1 MTRQRI
7 FHIWVLVLA
16 SACIPS
22 SAPAQTLPEITE
34 PDNTYL
40 RYYKDH
46 HFDEQRPSQPRGDSI
61 FTVLGRWAWGY
72 CLAVD
77 TKDNFAFIGNGPTF
91 QTLDLAN
98 PASPVI
104 VGEYIVTDRI
114 NDIVIRGN
122 LAYLAMA
129 QGLVVMDI
137 ADPTH
142 PQQLGELYLSGI
154 PQQVVVEDSMAY
166 VLSYFTGQMHVVDVS
181 NPAQPVRRSGF
192 GSGEFAYCIAVRSR
206 YVYLGIPNVP
216 AGVLRIVN
224 ATNPDALSYRDTTM
238 GFIGRT
244 AATVD
249 TLLLIGATP
258 RVGPIR
264 TLKIFSVA
272 DPAYP
277 RQVGEVV
284 IPGSSSNTGGICV
297 VGTKAYL
304 AVLDTGVIEVDISDP
319 TQPLLQRVLNRK
331 PLFAAAGIKSV
342 SGVGLARL
350 GNYLFV
356 AYYTG
361 LLTINKTQPDSLR
374 EACFFPTGGTALDV
388 AVHNDLLYI
397 ASELAGL
404 WIVNVSDISHPVTV
418 SNIQNGGSI
427 SGVIISDTLVYVMNT
442 PSVASDSTRGLWII
456 GASDLTRP
464 GFLSHYLGISQG
476 VPSYIRA
483 NPHAMFGKLIL
494 AGQTTGSV
502 NDSTFEVIDVANPR
516 SPRRLGILRG
526 SYAVRSIVSK
536 DSIAYLATSDS
547 GIIVVDLH
555 DPESPERRGRILERS
570 VGLAIN
576 DSLLFSVAGPDSFH
590 VLTVFDP
597 LLPAVIG
604 RATISTLNAFEQRLS
619 VAGEYVY
626 LTKRYIGVID
636 VHEPSHP
643 FERGT
648 APFFSGATAVAALS
662 SSVFATDVLG
672 LWILRNCLITEIRD
686 REGTLERIHFDLFQN
701 FPNPYNPATSIR
713 FYIPKGDRVRLEIF
727 DLLGRVV
734 ATPLNSYIQEGAHSV
749 SFDGSPLSAGV
760 YFYRLTSSQGSLT
773 RRMLLIK

>member
-1 MTRQRI
+1 MTRRRI
-7 FHIWVLVLA
+7 FHIWVLLLA

-22 SAPAQTLPEITE
+22 GVPAQTLPEIME

-40 RYYKDH
+40 RHYNDH
-46 HFDEQRPSQPRGDSI
+46 HFDEHRSSQPLGDSI

-91 QTLDLAN
+91 QALDMTNLS
-98 PASPVI
+98 SPTI
-104 VGEYIVTDRI
+104 VGEYVVTDRI
-114 NDIVIRGN
+114 NDVVIRGN
-122 LAYLAMA
+122 LAYVAMA

-137 ADPTH
+137 ADPAH

-154 PQQVVVEDSMAY
+154 PQQLVVEDSMAY

-244 AATVD
+244 AATAD

-258 RVGPIR
+258 RVGPSR

-277 RQVGEVV
+277 RQIGEVAV
-284 IPGSSSNTGGICV
+284 PGSSSNTGGIRV

-304 AVLDTGVIEVDISDP
+304 AVLDTGVVEVDIADP
-319 TQPLLQRVLNRK
+319 TQPILQRVLNRR

-342 SGVGLARL
+342 SGVGLAPL

-361 LLTINKTQPDSLR
+361 LLLVSKAQPDSMR
-374 EACFFPTGGTALDV
+374 EICFFPTGGTALDV
-388 AVHNDLLYI
+388 TAHNGLLYI
-397 ASELAGL
+397 SSELAGI
-404 WIVNVSDISHPVTV
+404 WILNVSDISHPLAV

-427 SGVIISDTLVYVMNT
+427 SGVIVSDTLIYVVNT
-442 PSVASDSTRGLWII
+442 PSLASDSTRGLWII
-456 GASDLTRP
+456 GASDSTRP
-464 GFLSHYLGISQG
+464 GFLSHYPGISQC
-476 VPSYIRA
+476 VSSYIRA
-483 NPHAMFGKLIL
+483 TPHTMFGKLIL
-494 AGQTTGSV
+494 AGQTRGSV
-502 NDSTFEVIDVANPR
+502 NDSTFEVIDVADPR

-526 SYAVRSIVSK
+526 SYAVSSIVSK
-536 DSIAYLATSDS
+536 DSIAYLATPDS

-555 DPESPERRGRILERS
+555 DPESPERRGRVLERS
-570 VGLAIN
+570 IGLAIN

-604 RATISTLNAFEQRLS
+604 RATINTLNAFEQRLS
-619 VAGEYVY
+619 VADEYVY
-626 LTKRYIGVID
+626 LTKRYLGAID
-636 VHEPSHP
+636 VHEPSQP

-648 APFFSGATAVAALS
+648 APFFSGATAVAAVNNT
-662 SSVFATDVLG
+662 VFTTDVLG
-672 LWILRNCLITEIRD
+672 LWILRNNLITEVKDPEGWQDRIRF
-686 REGTLERIHFDLFQN
+686 ELFQN
-701 FPNPYNPATSIR
+701 FPNPFNPTTSIR
-713 FYIPKGDRVRLEIF
+713 FHLSKADQIRLEIF

-734 ATPLNSYIQEGAHSV
+734 GIPLNNHMQKGEYSV
-749 SFDGSPLSAGV
+749 SLDGSRFPSGV
-760 YFYRLTSSQGSLT
+760 YFYRLTSSQGSST